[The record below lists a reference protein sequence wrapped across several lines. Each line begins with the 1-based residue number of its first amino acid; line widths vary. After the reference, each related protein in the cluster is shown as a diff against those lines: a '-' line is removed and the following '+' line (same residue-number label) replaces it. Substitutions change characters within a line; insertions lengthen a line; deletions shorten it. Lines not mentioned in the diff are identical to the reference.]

1 MTERAAFEAFA
12 RRAVDPLRAYLRR
25 RVDAATA
32 DDVLGE
38 TLLVCWRRRA
48 DLPPGDEA
56 VPWAF
61 GVARGCLRNAARST
75 RRQERLAARV
85 ASVDP
90 PRPIAGPESVDDDP
104 GLSQAL
110 AGLREKD
117 AEIVRLWAW
126 EELGPA
132 EIAGVLGMTANAVSI
147 RLHRVKKRLAEQ
159 LRKTDADD
167 GHDQVKGGER

>member
-1 MTERAAFEAFA
+1 MTERAEFEAFA
-12 RRAVDPLRAYLRR
+12 RRAFDPLRAYLRR

-61 GVARGCLRNAARST
+61 GVARGCLRNAARSA
-75 RRQERLAARV
+75 RRQERLAARI

-90 PRPIAGPESVDDDP
+90 PRAVAGPESVGDDP
-104 GLSQAL
+104 GLARAL

-126 EELGPA
+126 EQLGPA
-132 EIAGVLGMTANAVSI
+132 EIAAVLGMTSNAVSI
-147 RLHRVKKRLAEQ
+147 RLHRAKKRLAER
-159 LRKTDADD
+159 LGKTEGVD
-167 GHDQVKGGER
+167 GHDRVEGGER